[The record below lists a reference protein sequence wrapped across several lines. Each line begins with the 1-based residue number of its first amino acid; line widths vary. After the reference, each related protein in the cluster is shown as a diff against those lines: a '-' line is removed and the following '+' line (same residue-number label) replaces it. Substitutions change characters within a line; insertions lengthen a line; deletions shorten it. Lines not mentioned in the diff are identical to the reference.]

1 MLNRVTKDVSW
12 WKILLLATII
22 RIFINV
28 MLHIDE
34 NSHLNVFLLSSCNRF
49 DFTFL
54 AIWFVEQKY
63 GSTFTLWML
72 LTGLGLRCG
81 PFLFTDL
88 DSNPDF
94 SPQTGHLDILAGP
107 LPFIE
112 PYYWAQHH
120 ESVTHMAAMSSRVDT
135 VPYLAGHPH
144 SSAADSIKLNWAG

>member
-1 MLNRVTKDVSW
+1 
-12 WKILLLATII
+12 
-22 RIFINV
+22 

-34 NSHLNVFLLSSCNRF
+34 NSHLNVFLLSSRNRF

-72 LTGLGLRCG
+72 LMGPSLRCG

-94 SPQTGHLDILAGP
+94 LPKQAILARFSP
-107 LPFIE
+107 SFSRPIE
-112 PYYWAQHH
+112 P
-120 ESVTHMAAMSSRVDT
+120 RV
-135 VPYLAGHPH
+135 VAL
-144 SSAADSIKLNWAG
+144 